1 MSLRDAIKAADD
13 GTAEEYEVPEWGV
26 TIEVRS
32 LTARARSILHA
43 EWSSESDNGDGGERA
58 IHDGWWQIVSK
69 TCFDPDTGKLIFDDD
84 DEDMFLGKNSQ
95 VVTNLANFCMNASG
109 LTKEAQD
116 DLGKD
121 SSGSPTPE
129 DDPLP
134 SDDSTS
140 A

>member
-32 LTARARSILHA
+32 LTARARSILHS
-43 EWSSESDNGDGGERA
+43 EWADDHGDAERA
-58 IHDGWWQIVSK
+58 PHDAWWQIVSK

-84 DEDMFLGKNSQ
+84 DEDMFLGKNAQ
-95 VVTNLANFCMNASG
+95 VVTNLANFCMKASG
-109 LTKEAQD
+109 MTKEAQD
-116 DLGKD
+116 DLGKG

-129 DDPLP
+129 DDLLL

-140 A
+140 G

>member
-1 MSLRDAIKAADD
+1 MSLRDSIKAADD
-13 GTAEEYEVPEWGV
+13 GTAELYDVPEWGV
-26 TIEVRS
+26 KIEVRS
-32 LTARARSILHA
+32 LTARGRSILHA
-43 EWSSESDNGDGGERA
+43 EWADDHGDAERA
-58 IHDGWWQIVSK
+58 PHDAWWQIVSK
-69 TCFDPDTGKLIFDDD
+69 TCFDPDTGELIFDDD

-95 VVTNLANFCMNASG
+95 VVTNLATFCMNASG

-129 DDPLP
+129 DDLLL

-140 A
+140 G

>member
-1 MSLRDAIKAADD
+1 VSLRDAIKAADD

-32 LTARARSILHA
+32 LTARARSILHG
-43 EWSSESDNGDGGERA
+43 EWASDNGDAERA
-58 IHDGWWQIVSK
+58 PHDAWWQIVSK
-69 TCFDPDTGKLIFDDD
+69 TCFDPDTGELIFDDD
-84 DEDMFLGKNSQ
+84 DEDMFLGKNAQ
-95 VVTNLANFCMNASG
+95 VVTDLANFCMNASG
-109 LTKEAQD
+109 MTKEAQD

-129 DDPLP
+129 DDLLL

-140 A
+140 G